1 MAIDSVNN
9 TAISQLLYPPSSTS
23 VSGSNSDTGS
33 DTDPTRV
40 GGTGGASRFAS
51 AISQALTQIG
61 VTPADASNASGAS
74 TTATQDP
81 KQAAQAFASA
91 LFGALHAQDSGTP
104 GGSSDGVPK
113 AGGGHHHGGG
123 GGKVEGGLQKLIQ
136 TLSAGATSDSGGS
149 AATSPLQTAFD
160 NLVSANGG
168 TPGNASLTSFL
179 QNLAQDLHGAP
190 SAGNVVSTNA

>member
-9 TAISQLLYPPSSTS
+9 TAISQLLYPSPTS
-23 VSGSNSDTGS
+23 VAGSSADTGS
-33 DTDPTRV
+33 EADGTRV
-40 GGTGGASRFAS
+40 GGASRFAS

-61 VTPADASNASGAS
+61 VTPPDASSASGAS

-81 KQAAQAFASA
+81 TQAAQAFASA
-91 LFGALHAQDSGTP
+91 LFGALHAQDSGAT
-104 GGSSDGVPK
+104 GGSSDGAQK

-123 GGKVEGGLQKLIQ
+123 GGKIEGGLQKLIQ
-136 TLSAGATSDSGGS
+136 TLSAGTASASGSDTAS
-149 AATSPLQTAFD
+149 TSPLQTAFD

-190 SAGNVVSTNA
+190 SAGNVVSTSV

>member
-9 TAISQLLYPPSSTS
+9 TAISQLLYPTPTS
-23 VSGSNSDTGS
+23 VAGNSSDTGS
-33 DTDPTRV
+33 EADGTRV
-40 GGTGGASRFAS
+40 AGAGGASRFAS

-61 VTPADASNASGAS
+61 VTPADASSASGAS

-81 KQAAQAFASA
+81 TQAAQAFASA
-91 LFGALHAQDSGTP
+91 LFGALHAQDSGAT

-123 GGKVEGGLQKLIQ
+123 GKIEGGLQKLIQ
-136 TLSAGATSDSGGS
+136 TLSAGATSGSGS
-149 AATSPLQTAFD
+149 AAASPLQTAFD

-190 SAGNVVSTNA
+190 SSGNVVSTNA